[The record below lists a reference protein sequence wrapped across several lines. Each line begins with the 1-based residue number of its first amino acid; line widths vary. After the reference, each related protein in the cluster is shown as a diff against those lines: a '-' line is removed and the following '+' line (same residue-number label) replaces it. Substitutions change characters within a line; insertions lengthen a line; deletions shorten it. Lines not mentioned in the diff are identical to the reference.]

1 MGRWATCGIGLRER
15 PVGSPA
21 VSDVPAPP
29 NPESAGPL
37 PGAEQEIEVDLAAFL
52 PEGVV
57 LGDHDESGDVAIEVT
72 EDVIATDE
80 GVVVVDEAVI
90 AADDGIVVIDDVVV
104 ATPEGAVVEEIVVE
118 ELVAGEPE
126 APAVDLEALSQI
138 ERDLDAV
145 DAAIAALDAGTYGI
159 DPATGQPI
167 DDALLAEDPTRQA

>member
-1 MGRWATCGIGLRER
+1 VDRAGGIGVRER
-15 PVGSPA
+15 PPA
-21 VSDVPAPP
+21 VSDLPAEPT
-29 NPESAGPL
+29 PESAGPL

-57 LGDHDESGDVAIEVT
+57 LGDPDEAGDVAIEVT

-90 AADDGIVVIDDVVV
+90 ATDDGVVVIDDVVV
-104 ATPEGAVVEEIVVE
+104 ATPDGEVVEEIVVE
-118 ELVAGEPE
+118 EIGVEEIVAAEPE

-159 DPATGQPI
+159 D
-167 DDALLAEDPTRQA
+167 DALLAEDPTRLA